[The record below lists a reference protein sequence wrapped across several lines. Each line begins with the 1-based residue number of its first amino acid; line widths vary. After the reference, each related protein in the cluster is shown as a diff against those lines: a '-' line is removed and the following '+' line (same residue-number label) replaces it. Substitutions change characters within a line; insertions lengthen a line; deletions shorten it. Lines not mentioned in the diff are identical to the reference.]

1 MRRDH
6 WLREIE
12 KLDPET
18 DYEEISRIVG
28 TYEFPWDIQQALSLA
43 LFRTYAVPSIGRLL
57 YDTGAFTGNVQKR
70 HDDTLLILFSMAIEG
85 LDSPDGHAAVRRMNQ
100 MHGSYDISNDDLR
113 YVLSAFVVT
122 PVRWLKAY
130 GWRKGIPAE
139 ELAGVRY
146 YQRLGNLMGITGIPE
161 TYEEFADLLDDYEAE
176 HFSFDEKSLA
186 VADSTLKLFE
196 TFYPRPARMAANTLL
211 RALMDDRLLEAFHY
225 KKPSA
230 PVVFFA
236 HKLMRLRARIVALKR
251 PRTSPKGVADF
262 REVRSYPNGFSID
275 ELGTFPAG
283 CPIPQGQSPRGQS
296 QRGRAPRVGD

>member
-1 MRRDH
+1 MTRLPRDH

-28 TYEFPWDIQQALSLA
+28 TYEFPWDIQQSLSLA

-85 LDSPDGHAAVRRMNQ
+85 LDSADGHAAVRRMNQ
-100 MHGSYDISNDDLR
+100 MHASYDISNDDMR

-122 PVRWLKAY
+122 PTRWIELY
-130 GWRKGIPAE
+130 GWRQGIPAE
-139 ELAGVRY
+139 KLAGVRY
-146 YQRLGNLMGITGIPE
+146 YQRLGNLMGITDIPQ
-161 TYEEFADLLDDYEAE
+161 TYEEFADLLDNYEAE
-176 HFSFDEKSLA
+176 HFVFDEKSLA
-186 VADSTLKLFE
+186 VADATLELFE
-196 TFYPRPARMAANTLL
+196 SFYPRPARKAANALL
-211 RALMDDRLLEAFHY
+211 RALMEDHLLEAFHY

-230 PVVFFA
+230 PVVFLA
-236 HKLMRLRARIVALKR
+236 RRLMRLRARFVALK
-251 PRTSPKGVADF
+251 PARTSPKGVADF
-262 REVRSYPNGFSID
+262 REVRSYPNGFSVD

-283 CPIPQGQSPRGQS
+283 CPVPHT
-296 QRGRAPRVGD
+296 AKDADVGH